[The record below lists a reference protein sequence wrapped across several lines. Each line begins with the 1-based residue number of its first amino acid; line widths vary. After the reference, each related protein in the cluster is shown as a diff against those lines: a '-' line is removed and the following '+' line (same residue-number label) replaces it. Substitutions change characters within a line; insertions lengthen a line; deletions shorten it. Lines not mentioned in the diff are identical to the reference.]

1 MKDLLP
7 LIDKSH
13 SYSNGHNGS
22 TDHNGSNGNHELDLL
37 APEVEEVDYDRG
49 DENKAAFY
57 DPAFEAL
64 IEQMLIRLG
73 EDPAREGLQRTP
85 FRVAKSMDFLTNG
98 YQLSLEEVING
109 ALFASASEEMVI
121 VKGIEFYSLCEHHL
135 LPFFGKIHI
144 AYIPN
149 GKIIGLSKLARVV
162 DIFARRLQVQ
172 EQLTNQIADALV
184 EVLNPGGV
192 AVMSEA
198 SHLCMMMRGVQKQN
212 STTITSAMRGLFKD
226 DRNLRKE
233 FISLV

>member
-1 MKDLLP
+1 
-7 LIDKSH
+7 
-13 SYSNGHNGS
+13 
-22 TDHNGSNGNHELDLL
+22 
-37 APEVEEVDYDRG
+37 
-49 DENKAAFY
+49 
-57 DPAFEAL
+57 
-64 IEQMLIRLG
+64 
-73 EDPAREGLQRTP
+73 
-85 FRVAKSMDFLTNG
+85 MDFLTNG

-109 ALFASASEEMVI
+109 ALFASTSEEMVI
-121 VKGIEFYSLCEHHL
+121 VKDIEFYSLCEHHL